1 MADYT
6 LKITPGLPF
15 KKEINIRLPAG
26 RDWWTELDDFEIFI
40 QIRKD
45 RRRTAPLIM
54 DLTSYLTI
62 TMVDANNVRV
72 VISLTGEETRTF
84 TASGYYDVLMSDPGT
99 LDARAYILVKGYVK
113 KLSIVTAEAEGLA

>member
-15 KKEINIRLPAG
+15 KKEINIALPVG
-26 RDWWTELDDFEIFI
+26 RDWWTQLDEFEIFI

-45 RRRTAPLIM
+45 RRRESTLIK

-62 TMVDANNVRV
+62 TMPDANNVRV
-72 VISLTGEETRTF
+72 VISLTGEETRTL
-84 TASGYYDVLMSDPGT
+84 TSSGYYDILMSDPGT
-99 LDARAYILVKGYVK
+99 LDARAYILLKGHVK
-113 KLSIVTAEAEGLA
+113 KLSMVTAEAEGLV